1 MDYFLI
7 LTIASISFG
16 LAAIAFIIALKGLKK
31 TSQEIVS
38 KNRDEGFPDQAA
50 EESSALRRPLIRRVN
65 SLAEA
70 AMILGASALLIFDH
84 QGLAIESY
92 NIAERDMARVAA
104 SMAELINIFRSL
116 GFSAETVMLK
126 NGVKSMIVEL
136 EKVGDM
142 TLYGLMTGG
151 AALNMNPDYAREVLQ
166 KYLESLIERRR

>member
-7 LTIASISFG
+7 LTIAGISFS
-16 LAAIAFIIALKGLKK
+16 LAITAFLIALKSLKGVPQK
-31 TSQEIVS
+31 TVS
-38 KNRDEGFPDQAA
+38 KAEDESLSHRTA
-50 EESSALRRPLIRRVN
+50 EESSVAEMKPVRRIS

-70 AMILGASALLIFDH
+70 AMILGASALLLFNH

-92 NIAERDMARVAA
+92 NISEGDMARVAA
-104 SMAELINIFRSL
+104 SLAELLNIFRKL

-142 TLYGLMTGG
+142 TIYGLMTGG
-151 AALNMNPDYAREVLQ
+151 AALNMNPAYAREILQ
-166 KYLESLIERRR
+166 RYLESLTERR